1 MDDTSIPF
9 RLNPTRITKYK
20 TAIISIKDFRLFFA
34 RVSLGKGRM
43 SDESFLAI
51 ECNAF
56 STIGSYGEAMFGDPK
71 SVEKDKDLR
80 EWSDGLRKG
89 GGAG

>member
-1 MDDTSIPF
+1 
-9 RLNPTRITKYK
+9 
-20 TAIISIKDFRLFFA
+20 
-34 RVSLGKGRM
+34 M

-56 STIGSYGEAMFGDPK
+56 SAIGSFGEARFGDPK
-71 SVEKDKDLR
+71 SVREDKDLR

>member
-1 MDDTSIPF
+1 MDDTSILL
-9 RLNPTRITKYK
+9 RLYPTRITKYK
-20 TAIISIKDFRLFFA
+20 TAIISIKDFKPFFA
-34 RVSLGKGRM
+34 RVSLGKGKM

-56 STIGSYGEAMFGDPK
+56 SAIGSYGEARFGEPK
-71 SVEKDKDLR
+71 SVEKVKDLR
-80 EWSDGLRKG
+80 EWTDGLRKG

>member
-1 MDDTSIPF
+1 MGDTSF
-9 RLNPTRITKYK
+9 LSRLNTTRITKHK
-20 TAIISIKDFRLFFA
+20 TAIISIKDFRPFFS
-34 RVSLGKGRM
+34 RVPSGKGRM

-56 STIGSYGEAMFGDPK
+56 SAIGSFGEARFGDPK
-71 SVEKDKDLR
+71 SVREDKDLR